1 MIMFNKNDKVIVRS
15 NEDEP
20 YMVGTFVEYQLIT
33 KKNVSYPVINVD
45 GKEYLVMG
53 LQQLRKI

>member
-1 MIMFNKNDKVIVRS
+1 MFNKNDKVIVRS

-33 KKNVSYPVINVD
+33 KKNVPYPVINVD

>member
-1 MIMFNKNDKVIVRS
+1 MFNKNDKVIVRS